1 MNKTLTKPITQEIE
15 PTILTRTSTNV
26 ATVTNTSTVTNAPTL
41 GCSLR
46 LDDVCLEIEGKQ
58 VINKLSLSTD
68 IKRLGVIGR
77 NGSGKSTLSRL
88 LSGLIETSSGRI
100 EVAGIDPFKDRK
112 GALREIG
119 LLFQNPEHQIIFPT
133 VLEEITFG
141 LRQLGQKKKAAEH
154 NALQVLNN
162 FGKAHWENV
171 HTSTLSQG
179 QKHLV
184 CLMAIVAMKPNL
196 IILDEPFAG
205 LDIPTKKQLRR
216 YLDKFS
222 GSLIHIS
229 HDPEDL
235 HGYEQLLWL
244 EGGEVAALGS
254 YDEVLPRYLSEMDTL
269 GDSDDISDLAG

>member
-1 MNKTLTKPITQEIE
+1 MNKPLEKPITQVTKPITQ
-15 PTILTRTSTNV
+15 
-26 ATVTNTSTVTNAPTL
+26 
-41 GCSLR
+41 GCSIH
-46 LDDVCLEIEGKQ
+46 LDEVCLEIEGKQ
-58 VINKLSLSTD
+58 VVNKLSLSTT

-88 LSGLIETSSGRI
+88 LSGLIETSSGHI
-100 EVAGIDPFKDRK
+100 EVAGINPFKDRK

-133 VLEEITFG
+133 VIEEIAFG
-141 LRQLGQKKKAAEH
+141 LRQQGQNKKTAEQ
-154 NALQVLNN
+154 NALQVLAS
-162 FGKAHWENV
+162 FGKEHWQNV
-171 HTSTLSQG
+171 HTSALSQG

-184 CLMAIVAMKPNL
+184 CLMAVMAMKPNL

-235 HGYEQLLWL
+235 NGYEQLLWL
-244 EGGEVAALGS
+244 EGGEVAALGR
-254 YDEVLPRYLSEMDTL
+254 YEEVLPRYLNEMDTL
-269 GDSDDISDLAG
+269 GDSDDISDLAS

>member
-1 MNKTLTKPITQEIE
+1 MNKPLIEPITQVIE
-15 PTILTRTSTNV
+15 PTTQ
-26 ATVTNTSTVTNAPTL
+26 
-41 GCSLR
+41 GCSIR
-46 LDDVCLEIEGKQ
+46 LDEVCLEIEGKQ
-58 VINKLSLSTD
+58 VINKLSLSTN

-88 LSGLIETSSGRI
+88 LSGLIETSSGSL

-133 VLEEITFG
+133 VIEEVAFG
-141 LRQLGQKKKAAEH
+141 LRQLGQNKKTAEH
-154 NALQVLNN
+154 NALQVLAS
-162 FGKAHWENV
+162 FGKEHWENV
-171 HTSTLSQG
+171 HTSALSQG

-184 CLMAIVAMKPNL
+184 CLMAVVAMKPNL

-235 HGYEQLLWL
+235 NGYEQLLWL
-244 EGGEVAALGS
+244 EGGEVAALGD
-254 YDEVLPRYLSEMDTL
+254 YEEILPRYLSEMDAL
-269 GDSDDISDLAG
+269 GDSDDISDLAS